1 MSVDNIKT
9 NYKDNRLLAIIGPR
23 DPDIVYEISLKMS
36 AEEYVCLMAMYI
48 QLFLKILVCVNCK
61 PIGDTLPEVV
71 AIELYEGDGY
81 IELIVKDQSSERT
94 YYVGREKYVKN
105 LELLFNLPFQ
115 RISSYSSDPKLLNV
129 VIKKD
134 KTPDNTRL
142 IVDGNDKPVA
152 FVRVQF

>member
-1 MSVDNIKT
+1 M
-9 NYKDNRLLAIIGPR
+9 
-23 DPDIVYEISLKMS
+23 
-36 AEEYVCLMAMYI
+36 
-48 QLFLKILVCVNCK
+48 VCVNCK

-81 IELIVKDQSSERT
+81 MELILKDQSSERT
-94 YYVGREKYVKN
+94 YYGAREKYVKN

-115 RISSYSSDPKLLNV
+115 RITSDSSDPKLQNV

-152 FVRVQF
+152 FVRVQFQNAQMN